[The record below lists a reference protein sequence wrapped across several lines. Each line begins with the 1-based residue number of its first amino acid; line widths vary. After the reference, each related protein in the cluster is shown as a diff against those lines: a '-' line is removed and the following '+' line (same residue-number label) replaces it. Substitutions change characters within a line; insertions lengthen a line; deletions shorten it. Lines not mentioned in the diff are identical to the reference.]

1 MLKGCLCGG
10 FLVCLFFFYKAEM
23 DGDCWHRLT
32 LEEMILLTCSTGS
45 RGNTG
50 ADNTVHTDRLFAANN
65 TPPKRLAQ
73 DDLETYIVA
82 RWCPWFSRSFGP
94 LSDCDMNTLAVKLL
108 RSSKC
113 RNSTTALEILTAV
126 AIVLTR
132 PNLTQRP
139 HSCDRTLAKR
149 LLFKD

>member
-1 MLKGCLCGG
+1 MWV
-10 FLVCLFFFYKAEM
+10 FWFFVVVVFFYKAEM

-32 LEEMILLTCSTGS
+32 LEEMILLTCSTS
-45 RGNTG
+45 SQGNTG
-50 ADNTVHTDRLFAANN
+50 TDNTVHMDRLFAANN
-65 TPPKRLAQ
+65 TLPKRLAQ

-82 RWCPWFSRSFGP
+82 RWYPWFSRSFGP
-94 LSDCDMNTLAVKLL
+94 LSDCDMNMLAVKLL

-113 RNSTTALEILTAV
+113 CTSTTALEVLTAV